1 MGIPSFFSYIIKNY
15 PTIIKRMNNHTLAIN
30 NLYLDSNSI
39 IYDSMRTI
47 KYDKDQFETMLIQSI
62 CKKIDEY
69 ISIIKPTKTII
80 IAFDGVAP
88 VAKLEQ
94 QRNRRYKSYF
104 TKQIVNSISNEEQ
117 NQWDQTA
124 ITPGTNFMNKLGQHI
139 SSYYNTNKGRYE
151 AENIIVSTSNDIGEG
166 EHKIFQFIRDHPKKH
181 KKETS
186 VIYGL
191 DADLIMLCLNH
202 LHISSKIYLY
212 RETPEFIKSID
223 ARLIP
228 NEHYIL
234 DIPLLSMGIIHEMGS
249 TNKNDVFLMFDYI
262 FLCFF
267 LGNDFMPHFPS
278 MNIRTKGINILINAY
293 KATMKKNDHFT
304 NGKEIV
310 WKNVRKFIEY
320 LADNEWYNLTQEYKI
335 RERWEKRHFSYSNEE
350 NKMKRFLHIPIKN
363 RELEKYIDPHQ
374 QGWENRYYKTLFGID
389 ITDDYRRKICINYLE
404 GLEWTFKY
412 YTNECADW
420 RWFYHYDYPPLLK
433 DLLKYVPYWETNM
446 IEKNNHVAVTPHV
459 QLSYVLPKT
468 SLHLL
473 PEEIQ
478 QTLLEEMGDIYK
490 MDCEFMWAFCK
501 YFWECHPKLPHICLD
516 ELEKCVHSIKI

>member
-1 MGIPSFFSYIIKNY
+1 
-15 PTIIKRMNNHTLAIN
+15 
-30 NLYLDSNSI
+30 
-39 IYDSMRTI
+39 
-47 KYDKDQFETMLIQSI
+47 
-62 CKKIDEY
+62 
-69 ISIIKPTKTII
+69 
-80 IAFDGVAP
+80 
-88 VAKLEQ
+88 
-94 QRNRRYKSYF
+94 
-104 TKQIVNSISNEEQ
+104 
-117 NQWDQTA
+117 
-124 ITPGTNFMNKLGQHI
+124 
-139 SSYYNTNKGRYE
+139 
-151 AENIIVSTSNDIGEG
+151 
-166 EHKIFQFIRDHPKKH
+166 
-181 KKETS
+181 
-186 VIYGL
+186 
-191 DADLIMLCLNH
+191 
-202 LHISSKIYLY
+202 
-212 RETPEFIKSID
+212 
-223 ARLIP
+223 
-228 NEHYIL
+228 
-234 DIPLLSMGIIHEMGS
+234 
-249 TNKNDVFLMFDYI
+249 
-262 FLCFF
+262 
-267 LGNDFMPHFPS
+267 
-278 MNIRTKGINILINAY
+278 
-293 KATMKKNDHFT
+293 MKKNDHFT

-446 IEKNNHVAVTPHV
+446 IEKNNHIAVTPHV

-473 PEEIQ
+473 PKKIH
-478 QTLLEEMGDIYK
+478 QTLLEEVGDIYGS
-490 MDCEFMWAFCK
+490 DCEFMWAFCK

-516 ELEKCVHSIKI
+516 ELEKLVHSIKI